1 MSDSALRTGALVA
14 GAALLLFV
22 FAKTPG
28 RSAAMSLPRS
38 APVRVEIS
46 DAHISVPIMQ
56 VGMASDGSVAV
67 PPLRRAMTAG
77 WYSRGPS
84 PGENGAAVIVGH
96 VDSATG
102 PGAFLRL
109 HEAEDGDQIK
119 VIRKDGSVAVF
130 EVVDTQQASKKH
142 FPANRVLGSV
152 HDPELRLIT
161 CAGQFNWSKHSYDDN
176 LIVYARLIA
185 IRNSPHSRSLH
196 HV

>member
-1 MSDSALRTGALVA
+1 VPDSAIKTGALIA
-14 GAALLLFV
+14 GAVVLLFIV
-22 FAKTPG
+22 VKAPG
-28 RSAAMSLPRS
+28 RSAALSLPRS

-56 VGMASDGSVAV
+56 VGRAEDGSVAV

-96 VDSATG
+96 VDSVTG

-109 HEAEDGDQIK
+109 HEATEGDEIK
-119 VIRKDGSVAVF
+119 VTRKDGSVAVF
-130 EVVDTQQASKKH
+130 DVDHTQESSKKD

-161 CAGQFNWSKHSYDDN
+161 CAGRFNWVKHSYDDN
-176 LIVYARLIA
+176 LIVYARLVA
-185 IRNSPHSRSLH
+185 IKNAPHSRSLRR
-196 HV
+196 V